1 MKRSDSTNKVI
12 FTVLIFL
19 LSLISM
25 PLTGSGYILQD
36 PKALLFKEAKE
47 AMEKAKA
54 ADAEIFSPTRFKTA
68 LKYYQQADE
77 AYKNSKDLEDVRGK
91 LKLAAVYFLKSIETT
106 KLFKNNFSDCIAAR
120 NDVLAAEAPQYRKKQ
135 WEEAES
141 ALTQAAKTLEEGNL
155 NGAQS
160 KARKA
165 ERSYRKVELES
176 IKANYLDETKT
187 LIKKAEEEDVKK
199 RAPLTLTKAQ
209 ELAQKA
215 ETLLAKNRYDTDE
228 ARELAQEAKYQAQH
242 AIFLAK
248 SIRAL
253 EEKKETLE
261 EVFLD
266 AEKPIQKIADEFDL
280 NAKFQNGFKQPTAE
294 IIQNI
299 NTLKSKLSSVKQ
311 DINDKREQLA
321 TLSEQLSRMESQ
333 LGDLKTKEASLS
345 KLMEQQKR
353 SREKFANVEKIFTPE
368 EAQILRVGNRVVIRL
383 YGLSFPIGKATIEPR
398 YFGLLS
404 KVLKAIK
411 EYPGCGITVEGHTDS
426 WGSDDANQKLSTER
440 AEAVEKYLM
449 ATAGVDSSRTIA
461 VGYGETK
468 PIATNETK
476 EGRRKNRRI
485 DVVIHP
491 KK

>member
-1 MKRSDSTNKVI
+1 MKRSTPFNRTILTIAV
-12 FTVLIFL
+12 F
-19 LSLISM
+19 LSLLIYI
-25 PLTGSGYILQD
+25 PLTGSSHITQD
-36 PKALLFKEAKE
+36 PKTLLFKEANE
-47 AMEKAKA
+47 AMAKAKA
-54 ADAEIFSPTRFKTA
+54 VHAETFSPTRFKTA

-77 AYKNSKDLEDVRGK
+77 AYRNSKALESVREK
-91 LKLAAVYFLKSIETT
+91 LKLSTVYFLKSVETT
-106 KLFKNNFSDCIAAR
+106 KLFKNNFPDCIAAR
-120 NDVLAAEAPQYRKKQ
+120 KDALAAEAPQYRQKQ

-141 ALTQAAKTLEEGNL
+141 LLNQAAKTLEEGNL
-155 NGAQS
+155 NGARS

-165 ERSYRKVELES
+165 EHSYRKVELES

-187 LIKKAEEEDVKK
+187 LIKKAERENVKK
-199 RAPLTLTKAQ
+199 LAPLTLTKAQ
-209 ELAQKA
+209 QLAQKA
-215 ETLLAKNRYDTDE
+215 ETLLARNRYDTDE
-228 ARELAQEAKYQAQH
+228 ARELAQEAKYQVQH
-242 AIFLAK
+242 ALFLAK

-253 EEKKETLE
+253 EKKKETLE
-261 EVFLD
+261 EILLD
-266 AEKPIQKIADEFDL
+266 AEKPIQEIANELDL
-280 NAKFQNGFKQPTAE
+280 NPKFQNGFKQPTAE

-299 NTLKSKLSSVKQ
+299 NALKNKLSSMEQ
-311 DINDKREQLA
+311 DINDKREQVA
-321 TLSEQLSRMESQ
+321 TLSEQLSRLEAQ
-333 LGDLKTKEASLS
+333 LGDLKNKEESLS
-345 KLMEQQKR
+345 KLMEQQKL
-353 SREKFANVEKIFTPE
+353 SREKFAKIEKTFTPE
-368 EAQILRVGNRVVIRL
+368 EAQILRVGNQVIIRL
-383 YGLSFPIGKATIEPR
+383 YGLSFPVGKATIEPK

-449 ATAGVDSSRTIA
+449 ATAGIDSSRIIA

-485 DVVIHP
+485 DIVIHP